1 MKQKFLKLICLLMI
15 AAPVYAQKQAQ
26 QNKVNITWNILQDGY
41 QNPEQT
47 LSELTINNISKTNFP
62 SKGWTIYF
70 NAANPK
76 TANQDS
82 LQLKVT
88 HINGDFFKITPGKN
102 FKGLA
107 PQQKLSV
114 RILTRGLKN
123 ITDYAKGFYLIY
135 DQPNSKPLI
144 LSLQN
149 KSSIDYSGQEK
160 AIANTVFE
168 QNALITKADLNELPP
183 VLPTPTSYERT
194 NGKFQINKNTKVNA
208 ATTFTTE
215 SKLLVEE
222 LSKVLVAPITTS
234 QASRNVI
241 SLKEKSNLPA
251 EGYELEIT
259 PTQITIYASKPAG
272 AFYGIQSLKGLLP
285 NNSWKEKQKTIEIAA
300 IKIKDEPRFG
310 HRAFMMDI
318 SRNFLPKSQIIK
330 TIDALS
336 FYKINV
342 LHLHFN
348 DDEGWRIEIEGL
360 PELTEVGSKRGHTL
374 TEAQNLYPSYGSG
387 PFTNKAY
394 GSGYL
399 SKADFIEILKYANA
413 RHIKVIPEYETP
425 GHARAAI
432 KAMDARYAKL
442 MKAGKSQEAKHYLLR
457 DLEDQSVYRTVQGFN
472 DNVIN
477 PALPSVYNFI
487 GKIID
492 ETVVMYKVAGAPL
505 HTIHFGG
512 DEVPNGVWEKSPAV
526 KALMEKDKSI
536 ESVDEMWHYYF
547 KNVSALLKAKNLYL
561 SGWEE
566 IGLKKQLVN
575 GRKKMVLDTRFVKDN
590 FHTDVWNNLSGN
602 EDLAYLLANAGYKVV
617 LTNVT
622 NMYLDLAYSRDYNE
636 PGQYWGGYVDV
647 DKPYN
652 FIPFDYY
659 KNQTENKYGKPLSKN
674 YYDGKERLKPG
685 NKNNIIGIQAPLW
698 SEIITSKERFEYLF
712 LPKILGL
719 AERAWAADPIWA
731 NEQDSLKSKSLYQK
745 DWSAFI
751 NLLGQKTFPQL
762 DHYAGGFEYRI
773 PTVGYKVL
781 NNQVG
786 ANVLYPNLTIRYTLD
801 GTEPTSKSAIYKQP
815 IPLGKTIKLRA
826 FNIQNRGGRTT
837 DVRP

>member
-1 MKQKFLKLICLLMI
+1 MLITV
-15 AAPVYAQKQAQ
+15 APVFAQKQISQ
-26 QNKVNITWNILQDGY
+26 TKVGITWNILQDGY

-47 LSELTINNISKTNFP
+47 LSELTLSNTSKANFP
-62 SKGWTIYF
+62 AKGWTIYF

-76 TANQDS
+76 TENQDS

-135 DQPNSKPLI
+135 DQANSKPLV
-144 LSLQN
+144 LSLRN
-149 KSSIDYSGQEK
+149 KSAVDYSKQEK

-168 QNALITKADLNELPP
+168 QNALIAKTDLNELPP

-194 NGKFQINKNTKVNA
+194 NGKFQINENTKLNA
-208 ATTFTTE
+208 DVAFITE
-215 SKLLVEE
+215 GKLLTEE
-222 LSKVLVAPITTS
+222 LDKVLIVPIGTS
-234 QASRNVI
+234 QANQNVI
-241 SLKEKSNLPA
+241 FLREKSGLSA

-259 PTQITIYASKPAG
+259 PSQIVIYASKPAG
-272 AFYGIQSLKGLLP
+272 AFYGIQSLKGLFP
-285 NNSWKEKQKTIEIAA
+285 NQSWKVKQKTIEIAA

-318 SRNFLPKSQIIK
+318 SRNFQPKSQIIK

-336 FYKINV
+336 FYKINI

-348 DDEGWRIEIEGL
+348 DDEGWRIEIDGL
-360 PELTEVGSKRGHTL
+360 PELTEIGSKRGHTL
-374 TEAQNLYPSYGSG
+374 TEAYNLYPSYGSG
-387 PFTNKAY
+387 PFINNAY

-413 RHIKVIPEYETP
+413 HHIKVIPEYETP

-442 MKAGKSQEAKHYLLR
+442 MKAGKPEEAKYYLLR
-457 DLEDQSVYRTVQGFN
+457 DLEDQSIYRTVQGFN

-487 GKIID
+487 GKIIN
-492 ETVVMYKVAGAPL
+492 ETVAMYKTAGAPL

-547 KNVSALLKAKNLYL
+547 RNVNALLKAKNLYL

-575 GRKKMVLDTRFVKDN
+575 GRKRMVLDTRFVKEN

-622 NMYLDLAYSRDYNE
+622 NMYLDLAYSSDYNE
-636 PGQYWGGYVDV
+636 PGQYWGGYVDI

-659 KNQTENKYGKPLSKN
+659 KNQKENKYGKPLPKN
-674 YYDGKERLKPG
+674 YYDGKESLKEE
-685 NKNNIIGIQAPLW
+685 NRNNIIGLQAPLW

-719 AERAWAADPIWA
+719 AERSWAANPEWA
-731 NEQDSLKSKSLYQK
+731 IVNDETKSQQLYQK
-745 DWSAFI
+745 DWSAFV

-773 PTVGYKVL
+773 PTVGYRVANNKVE
-781 NNQVG
+781 
-786 ANVLYPNLTIRYTLD
+786 ANVLYPNLTIRYTTD
-801 GTEPTSKSAIYKQP
+801 GTEPTVKSPIYNQP
-815 IPLGKTIKLRA
+815 ITFSKGIKLRV
-826 FNIQNRGGRTT
+826 FNGQNRGGRTV
-837 DVRP
+837 DVHL